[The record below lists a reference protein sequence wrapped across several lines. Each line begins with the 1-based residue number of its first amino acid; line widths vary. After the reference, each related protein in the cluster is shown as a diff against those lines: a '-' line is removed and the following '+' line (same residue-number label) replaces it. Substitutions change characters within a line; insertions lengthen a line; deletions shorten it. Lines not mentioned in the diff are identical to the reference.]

1 MTARGFRGVWR
12 LWRDMVRR
20 HNGIGPV
27 WSRLREIWLQ
37 EGAAGLRRRLS
48 VVYAVMLAEE
58 TTHSYSPAAT
68 RPSATRLW
76 RSRADHERGRNS
88 ALDRTYRE
96 LFEHARH
103 ARSGVGPAYVA
114 RAERCLDSNDLA
126 IKAVAFYLPQF
137 HRIPE
142 NDSWWGPGFTEW
154 TNVSKALPQ
163 FLGHYQPRLPGDLGF
178 YDLRVPDVLREQVAM
193 AGQYGLHGFC
203 FHYYWFSGHRLL
215 ERPLQQFLADRS
227 LKFRFCLCWA
237 NENWTRRWD
246 GSDDDVLIAQ
256 NHAPGDDVAFLDSIA
271 PMLRDDRYIRV
282 DGKPLLIV
290 YRASV
295 LPNAVETAARWRKRA
310 TELGFA
316 GLYLVAART
325 FGTLD
330 PRPLQFDAAVDFP
343 PHQGGVRD
351 ITADCQLLNP
361 DFRGIVRR
369 YDEVADFYAQEG
381 ETDYV
386 TFKTVMP
393 GWDNQARNPGAG
405 LTLIGSTPERYA
417 HWLERA
423 CAQTLSNGGST
434 RLLFINGWN
443 EWAES
448 AYLEPDRRLGYAYLD
463 ATARVLERFPAVT
476 CSARSHTDVAASAP
490 ASKRLPLSRDDSG
503 RELRCVRRKL

>member
-1 MTARGFRGVWR
+1 
-12 LWRDMVRR
+12 L
-20 HNGIGPV
+20 
-27 WSRLREIWLQ
+27 
-37 EGAAGLRRRLS
+37 
-48 VVYAVMLAEE
+48 
-58 TTHSYSPAAT
+58 
-68 RPSATRLW
+68 
-76 RSRADHERGRNS
+76 

-114 RAERCLDSNDLA
+114 RAERCLDANDLA

-193 AGQYGLHGFC
+193 ARQYGLYGFC
-203 FHYYWFSGHRLL
+203 FHYYWFAGHRLL

-227 LKFRFCLCWA
+227 LKLRFCLCWA

-246 GSDDDVLIAQ
+246 GSDNDVLIAQ
-256 NHAPGDDVAFLDSIA
+256 NHAPGDDIAFLDSIA
-271 PMLRDDRYIRV
+271 PMLRDERYIRV

-295 LPNAVETAARWRKRA
+295 LPDAAGTAARWRKRA
-310 TELGFA
+310 AELGFA
-316 GLYLVAART
+316 GLYLVAARS
-325 FGTLD
+325 FGTVD

-343 PHQGGVRD
+343 PHQGGVTD
-351 ITADCQLLNP
+351 IAADCQLLNP
-361 DFRGIVRR
+361 DYRGVVRR
-369 YDEVADFYAQEG
+369 YDEIADFYAQVG
-381 ETDYV
+381 DTDYV
-386 TFKTVMP
+386 AFRTVMP

-405 LTLIGSTPERYA
+405 LTFVGSTPGRYA

-423 CAQTLSNGGST
+423 CARTLTNGEST

-443 EWAES
+443 EWAEC
-448 AYLEPDRRLGYAYLD
+448 AYLEPDRRFGYAYLD
-463 ATARVLERFPAVT
+463 ATSRVLERFPAAKHST
-476 CSARSHTDVAASAP
+476 AAHTDVRTSAP
-490 ASKRLPLSRDDSG
+490 ASQRLPLSKDASG
-503 RELRCVRRKL
+503 QELRYVRRK